1 MAISGEK
8 GLRTVQQLAEVAL
21 DGTRWHSTKPDGND
35 ERTRTVTIRQ
45 AGVPLDTSTPLDSR
59 PSPDAPVQSLEE
71 IGRRT
76 VLARVAA
83 DGTRWCRCCDT
94 SAAPG
99 PTSAYCPDHLRQR
112 NPLLKRLRRQA
123 EREAAEAA
131 RAAAPATP
139 VVRDDM
145 VQMPREALRQIGI
158 RAAAMATHI
167 ARASRHYHALQQE
180 GRDPV
185 WLDNLMWSAK
195 ELDAA
200 IQSGIAND
208 EVLPRHLAR
217 RPPARQQPRTA

>member
-1 MAISGEK
+1 M
-8 GLRTVQQLAEVAL
+8 
-21 DGTRWHSTKPDGND
+21 
-35 ERTRTVTIRQ
+35 IRQ
-45 AGVPLDTSTPLDSR
+45 AGVPLDDSIPLDSR
-59 PSPDAPVQSLEE
+59 PPQDEPSFSLEE

-83 DGTRWCRCCDT
+83 DGTRWCRCCDST
-94 SAAPG
+94 AAPG
-99 PTSAYCPDHLRQR
+99 PTSAYCPGHVRQR

-131 RAAAPATP
+131 RAAAAAAAPITP
-139 VVRDDM
+139 VVPHGM
-145 VQMPREALRQIGI
+145 VLVSREALRQIGV

-200 IQSGIAND
+200 IASGILNGD
-208 EVLPRHLAR
+208 VLPPHNAR
-217 RPPARQQPRTA
+217 PQQATGRSA

>member
-1 MAISGEK
+1 M
-8 GLRTVQQLAEVAL
+8 
-21 DGTRWHSTKPDGND
+21 
-35 ERTRTVTIRQ
+35 TIRQ
-45 AGVPLDTSTPLDSR
+45 AGVPLDDSIPLDSR
-59 PSPDAPVQSLEE
+59 PPQDEPTSSLEE

-94 SAAPG
+94 TAASG
-99 PTSAYCPDHLRQR
+99 PTSAYCPEHVRQR
-112 NPLLKRLRRQA
+112 KPLLKRLRRQA
-123 EREAAEAA
+123 EREAAS
-131 RAAAPATP
+131 AAAPTAP
-139 VVRDDM
+139 VVPNGM
-145 VQMPREALRQIGI
+145 VLVPREALRQIGV

-200 IQSGIAND
+200 ISSGILNG
-208 EVLPRHLAR
+208 EVLPPHVAR
-217 RPPARQQPRTA
+217 PQPARQQPRIA